1 MNRSTLAG
9 GVAACIFFFGAGVGF
24 AAQPPAADPTAAA
37 PGDGKAVAAEPAEA
51 CLKDLH
57 ALDAEM
63 DKDGYWAGGA
73 GFGYGYPMDGIPTGS
88 ESNFRNVR
96 PSYELRT
103 LIASASIL
111 AQRGQQQ
118 TCEDVLGTIRIV
130 FKAYVAQMHG
140 AGGSS
145 FDAPDRRQ
153 LQIAAAQPIAA
164 RSEAF
169 RSDQLLGTEVRN
181 PQNESLGVVHDL
193 VLRPKTGAI
202 AYLVIGRGGF
212 FGIDERYVPVPWA
225 AFRVTQD
232 LSLLVLDARTSVMAD
247 APQVAGDAFAANGQF
262 DQESQKVDAW
272 WKAHPA
278 VD

>member
-1 MNRSTLAG
+1 MN
-9 GVAACIFFFGAGVGF
+9 
-24 AAQPPAADPTAAA
+24 
-37 PGDGKAVAAEPAEA
+37 
-51 CLKDLH
+51 
-57 ALDAEM
+57 
-63 DKDGYWAGGA
+63 KDGYWAGGA

-111 AQRGQQQ
+111 AERGQQQ

-130 FKAYVAQMHG
+130 FKAYITQMHG
-140 AGGSS
+140 DGVPIIDTPS
-145 FDAPDRRQ
+145 RRQ
-153 LQIAAAQPIAA
+153 QQIVAAQPLAA

-202 AYLVIGRGGF
+202 AYLVIARGGF
-212 FGIDERYVPVPWA
+212 FGIDEHYVPVPWES
-225 AFRVTQD
+225 FRVTPD
-232 LSLLVLDARTSVMAD
+232 LSLLVLGAHRSVMAD
-247 APQVAGDAFAANGQF
+247 APQVADDAFAANGQF

-272 WKAHPA
+272 WKAHLA
-278 VD
+278 AE